1 MISLRNV
8 HHRGLGAPW
17 RRGLRHAYH
26 TRSLL
31 LPTGVVGTSEHS
43 RSICWMSNFTPWPK
57 PMQIC
62 EIGEL
67 ANPLYHK
74 MKITIPVPELLP
86 VSVCK
91 RAQHPTQTVVKA
103 VQRERILSLFWYLLL
118 LFIVYP
124 SGFSLIRFLVI
135 LFIVDI
141 RSKMVVFTW

>member
-1 MISLRNV
+1 MDWELHGGGGSVMLI
-8 HHRGLGAPW
+8 
-17 RRGLRHAYH
+17 

-43 RSICWMSNFTPWPK
+43 WSICWMSNFNPCPK

-67 ANPLYHK
+67 ANPLYRK
-74 MKITIPVPELLP
+74 MKITIPIPELLP
-86 VSVCK
+86 DSIGK
-91 RAQHPTQTVVKA
+91 RAQHPTHTIVKA

-124 SGFSLIRFLVI
+124 SWFRLVRFLVI

-141 RSKMVVFTW
+141 RSKMLVFTWYQ